1 MKYINIMIKKLLKS
15 LGPVKWI
22 LNFRREFALIRFET
36 IRQTRIQQAIL
47 KELLMQNNNDE
58 NPLLKYEYQ
67 TFSQNGEDGIINEIF
82 NRLGI
87 TKGEFIEIGTG
98 DGSENNT
105 RLLLE
110 LGWKGTWIDGNPN
123 CLNSIYNELAHF
135 ISSKKL
141 NAQLNFVDSDNIN
154 SILKNNNISPD
165 VDLLSLDLDLTTHL
179 VWEALTYIT
188 PKVLVIEYNGFF
200 PKNTLWQ
207 ANIKGNESWDGSINM
222 GASLSTII
230 KISEVKNYKLIGTEL
245 SGTNAF
251 FVHQSIQHYFTDFID
266 VANHQ
271 PARPYIVNGPAHVRD

>member
-1 MKYINIMIKKLLKS
+1 MKKILKKFTII
-15 LGPVKWI
+15 KWI
-22 LNFRREFALIRFET
+22 LNFRREFSLIRFET
-36 IRQTRIQQAIL
+36 FRQTRIQQAIL
-47 KELLMQNNNDE
+47 KELLIQNYSKD
-58 NPLLKYEYQ
+58 NPLLKYEHQ

-87 TKGEFIEIGTG
+87 TTGEFIEIGTG

-123 CLNSIYNELAHF
+123 CLNSIYNDLAHY

-141 NAQLNFVDSDNIN
+141 NAQLNFVDSENIN
-154 SILKNNNISPD
+154 SILKENNISPD

-207 ANIKGNESWDGSINM
+207 ANIKENESWDGSINM

-245 SGTNAF
+245 SGTDAF

>member
-1 MKYINIMIKKLLKS
+1 MKLFFKKL
-15 LGPVKWI
+15 PMIRWI
-22 LNFRREFALIRFET
+22 INFRRDFSLMRFET
-36 IRQTRIQQAIL
+36 FRQTRIQQEIL
-47 KELLMQNNNDE
+47 KELLIQNYSKE
-58 NPLLKYEYQ
+58 NPLLKYEHQ

-87 TKGEFIEIGTG
+87 KKGVFIEIGTG

-110 LGWKGTWIDGNPN
+110 LGWTGTWIDGNPK
-123 CLNSIYNELAHF
+123 CLESIYNDF
-135 ISSKKL
+135 DRYISSKKL
-141 NAQLNFVDSDNIN
+141 NAQLNLVDSDNIN
-154 SILKNNNISPD
+154 SILKDNNVSPD
-165 VDLLSLDLDLTTHL
+165 VDLLSLDLDLTTHQ

-200 PKNTLWQ
+200 PKNSLWK

-230 KISEVKNYKLIGTEL
+230 QISDYKNYKFIGTEL

-251 FVHQSIQHYFTDFID
+251 FVHQSIQHYFNDFID

-271 PARPYIVNGPAHVRD
+271 PARPYIVNDPDHRR

>member
-1 MKYINIMIKKLLKS
+1 MKKILNRFTLI
-15 LGPVKWI
+15 KWI
-22 LNFRREFALIRFET
+22 LNLRREVAHIRFET
-36 IRQTRIQQAIL
+36 FRQTRIQQAIL
-47 KELLMQNNNDE
+47 KELLLQNHSKD
-58 NPLLKYEYQ
+58 NPLLKYEHQ

-82 NRLGI
+82 NRLDI
-87 TKGEFIEIGTG
+87 TKGQFIEIGTG

-110 LGWKGTWIDGNPN
+110 LGWKGVWIDGSTKN
-123 CLNSIYNELAHF
+123 LNTINSNFQNFIKNE
-135 ISSKKL
+135 KL
-141 NAQLNFVDSDNIN
+141 FACANFVDENNIN
-154 SILKNNNISPD
+154 SLLKKIEISKD

-179 VWEALTYIT
+179 VWESINYIT

-207 ANIKGNESWDGSINM
+207 ANIRGNMSWDGSINM

-230 KISEVKNYKLIGTEL
+230 KISEEKNYKFIGTEL

-251 FVHQSIQHYFTDFID
+251 FVHQSLQNYFSDFLS
-266 VANHQ
+266 NPSQQ

>member
-1 MKYINIMIKKLLKS
+1 MIKKILKS

-22 LNFRREFALIRFET
+22 LDFRREFALIRFET
-36 IRQTRIQQAIL
+36 IRQTRIQQAML
-47 KELLMQNNNDE
+47 KELLIQNHSKG
-58 NPLLKYEYQ
+58 NPLLKYEHQ

-82 NRLGI
+82 NRMDI

-105 RLLLE
+105 RSLLE

-123 CLNSIYNELAHF
+123 CLKSINNNLSHF

-141 NAQLNFVDSDNIN
+141 NAQLNFVNSDNVN
-154 SILKNNNISPD
+154 SILKENNVSPD

-179 VWEALTYIT
+179 VWKALKYIT

-200 PKNTLWQ
+200 PKNTLWK

-230 KISEVKNYKLIGTEL
+230 QISDHKNYKFIGTEL

-251 FVHQSIQHYFTDFID
+251 FVHQSIQHCFTDFID

-271 PARPYIVNGPAHVRD
+271 PARPYIVNEPDHRS

>member
-1 MKYINIMIKKLLKS
+1 MKNILKKF
-15 LGPVKWI
+15 PFFKWI
-22 LNFRREFALIRFET
+22 LDFRKEISHIRYET
-36 IRQTRIQQAIL
+36 LRQTRIQQSIL
-47 KELLMQNNNDE
+47 KELLFQNYNKE
-58 NPLLKYEYQ
+58 NLLQKYEHQ

-87 TKGEFIEIGTG
+87 IKGEFIEIGTG

-141 NAQLNFVDSDNIN
+141 NAQLNFVDSENIN
-154 SILKNNNISPD
+154 SILKENNISPN

>member
-1 MKYINIMIKKLLKS
+1 MKKILNRFTII
-15 LGPVKWI
+15 KWI
-22 LNFRREFALIRFET
+22 LNLRREVALIRFET
-36 IRQTRIQQAIL
+36 FRQTRIQQAIL
-47 KELLMQNNNDE
+47 KELLLQNHSKD
-58 NPLLKYEYQ
+58 NPLLKYEHQ

-82 NRLGI
+82 NRLDI
-87 TKGEFIEIGTG
+87 TKGQFIEIGTG

-110 LGWKGTWIDGNPN
+110 LGWKGVWIDGSTKN
-123 CLNSIYNELAHF
+123 LNTINSNFQNFIKNE
-135 ISSKKL
+135 KL
-141 NAQLNFVDSDNIN
+141 FACANFVDENNIN
-154 SILKNNNISPD
+154 SLLKKIEISKD

-179 VWEALTYIT
+179 VWESINYIT

-207 ANIKGNESWDGSINM
+207 ANIRGNMSWDGSINM

-230 KISEVKNYKLIGTEL
+230 KISEEKNYKFIGTEL

-251 FVHQSIQHYFTDFID
+251 FVHQSLQNYFSDFLS
-266 VANHQ
+266 NPSQQ